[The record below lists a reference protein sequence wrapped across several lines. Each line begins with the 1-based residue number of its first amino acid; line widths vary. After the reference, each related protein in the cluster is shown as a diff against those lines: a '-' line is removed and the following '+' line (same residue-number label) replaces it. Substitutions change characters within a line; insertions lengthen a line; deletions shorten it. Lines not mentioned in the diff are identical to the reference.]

1 VGIVVKDTRSRPG
14 AARDR
19 TIMEVYEC
27 YDGPVKTVTALDL
40 RKHFGRLLDE
50 AGRGERI
57 VIERAGQPIAALVP
71 LSDLVAVDPEQKR
84 ARQLAAHEELR
95 RLARE
100 FAAEPGREPFDA
112 VEFIR
117 RDRDGR
123 AAHIM
128 DAIAESRRRR

>member
-1 VGIVVKDTRSRPG
+1 
-14 AARDR
+14 
-19 TIMEVYEC
+19 M
-27 YDGPVKTVTALDL
+27 KTVTALDL
-40 RKHFGRLLDE
+40 RKHFGQLLDE

-71 LSDLVAVDPEQKR
+71 LSDLVTVDPEQKR

-100 FAAEPGREPFDA
+100 LAAEPGREAFDA

-117 RDRDGR
+117 RDRDSR

-128 DAIAESRRRR
+128 DAIAESKRQR